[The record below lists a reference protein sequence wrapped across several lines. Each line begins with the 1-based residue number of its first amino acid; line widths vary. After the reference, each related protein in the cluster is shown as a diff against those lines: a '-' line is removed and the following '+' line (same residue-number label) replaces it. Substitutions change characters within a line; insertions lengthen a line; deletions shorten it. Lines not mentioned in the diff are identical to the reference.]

1 MKLLLIRHPRPD
13 VPEGTCYG
21 RTDVAPDRGCLDE
34 LVERLRARWAS
45 GAHPPPHAVYSSP
58 LQRCSLVAR
67 ALAGDPW
74 PEPVLD
80 ARLVEMDFGHWE
92 GLLWPQIPKEQLDA
106 WRADFIALAP
116 PGGESV
122 AQMAGRAAAF
132 AAERLSHAD
141 APDEAVVVLVTHAGI
156 IQTLP
161 RVLSG
166 APMSGF
172 KMTRLDYGTITT
184 LVLREGRFEV
194 DAHNEA
200 P

>member
-1 MKLLLIRHPRPD
+1 MKLHLIRHPRPD
-13 VPEGTCYG
+13 VAEGTCYG
-21 RTDVAPDRGCLDE
+21 RKDVAPDRASLDD
-34 LVERLRARWAS
+34 LVERLRARWTS

-74 PEPVLD
+74 PEPVFD
-80 ARLVEMDFGHWE
+80 ARLAEMDFGHWE
-92 GLLWPQIPKEQLDA
+92 GMLWPEIPKEQLDA

-122 AQMAGRAAAF
+122 AQMADRAAAF
-132 AAERLSHAD
+132 AAEFLSRAR
-141 APDEAVVVLVTHAGI
+141 APEGVEVVVVTHAGI

-166 APMSGF
+166 APMAGF
-172 KMTRLDYGTITT
+172 RMTRLDYGTITT

-194 DAHNEA
+194 DAHNVA